1 MSATAP
7 SPSPPT
13 ALDDALAWLALPSG
27 EDPLR
32 DLVPLRKCL
41 RTLVAAEIPSSHK
54 LRIFEVLE
62 PRVRRTHLTV
72 IPLLLDAVL
81 PLSRPLCDITRAI
94 NQIHSLCADLLLIA
108 ATADD
113 ANQPARQHRTIE
125 QICRSALIQLE
136 QQLALALMAFGQPAR
151 GLWLRTDTAYRLFEA
166 AADAE
171 CAGIFGRML
180 ALASA
185 QPESFTSRELAFL
198 REVLIQLQKMASVS
212 QQQPQGSNPF
222 FWCDTAHDQSPVASS
237 RQWPT
242 PIPGLLYISFSPLL
256 SALAGLLEQLET
268 GTPAAQLGLPRE
280 ANQPD
285 YLNVL
290 RRAQTLWLEP
300 PKRHFP
306 RRRQSHEVHMC
317 IRLGELWRVLQE
329 EQTNDQ
335 EISKWMVINKSPD
348 GCSVEH
354 ISGNISGLI
363 AGSALGMR
371 ETPNGPWSICLVRWI
386 RSGAS
391 ERVEIGIEFVAPNAQ
406 PVRVIGGASD
416 EESVPG
422 LLLPALP
429 QIGRREALLIARG
442 RHAQQHFN
450 LVMEKKGKVML
461 TTCIP
466 GPLIQQTSS
475 VEIFEFE
482 RARLPG

>member
-1 MSATAP
+1 MSATAT
-7 SPSPPT
+7 SP
-13 ALDDALAWLALPSG
+13 LDDALAWLALPLG

-32 DLVPLRKCL
+32 DLAPLRRCL
-41 RTLVAAEIPSSHK
+41 RTMVAAEIPSTHK

-72 IPLLLDAVL
+72 LPLLLDAVL
-81 PLSRPLCDITRAI
+81 PRSRSLCDVTRAM
-94 NQIHSLCADLLLIA
+94 NQIHDLSADLLVKA
-108 ATADD
+108 AAADD
-113 ANQPARQHRTIE
+113 AIQTARQHRTIE
-125 QICRSALIQLE
+125 QICRNALIQLE
-136 QQLALALMAFGQPAR
+136 QQLVLALMAFGQPPQ
-151 GLWLRTDTAYRLFEA
+151 GLWLRTDTIYRLLA
-166 AADAE
+166 ASADAE

-198 REVLIQLQKMASVS
+198 REVLIQLEKLASVS
-212 QQQPQGSNPF
+212 QEQPQGSNLF
-222 FWCDTAHDQSPVASS
+222 FWCNSAHDQSPVASS

-242 PIPGLLYISFSPLL
+242 PISGLLYISFSPLL
-256 SALAGLLEQLET
+256 SVLAELLEQLET
-268 GTPAAQLGLPRE
+268 GTPAARLGLPRE

-306 RRRQSHEVHMC
+306 RRRLRHEVQMC
-317 IRLGELWRVLQE
+317 VRLGELWRVLQE
-329 EQTNDQ
+329 EQTNAE

-348 GCSVEH
+348 GGSIEH
-354 ISGNISGLI
+354 ISGNISGLV

-386 RSGAS
+386 RSGVS
-391 ERVEIGIEFVAPNAQ
+391 ERVEIGIEFVAPHAQ
-406 PVRVIGGASD
+406 PVRIIGGSSN

-429 QIGRREALLIARG
+429 HIGRREALLIARG

-450 LVMEKKGKVML
+450 LVMEKKGKVMI

-466 GPLIQQTSS
+466 GALVQHTNSI
-475 VEIFEFE
+475 EIFEFE

>member
-7 SPSPPT
+7 LPSPPF
-13 ALDDALAWLALPSG
+13 ALDDALAWLALPPG

-32 DLVPLRKCL
+32 DLAPLRRCL
-41 RTLVAAEIPSSHK
+41 QTLAVVDIPPSHK
-54 LRIFEVLE
+54 LRIFEVFE
-62 PRVRRTHLTV
+62 PRVRRVHLAV
-72 IPLLLDAVL
+72 MPLLLDAPL
-81 PLSRPLCDITRAI
+81 PRSRSLCDITRAM
-94 NQIHSLCADLLLIA
+94 NQIHGLCADILLVAA
-108 ATADD
+108 ATDD
-113 ANQPARQHRTIE
+113 ANQPVRQHRSIE

-136 QQLALALMAFGQPAR
+136 QQLMLALMAFGQPPP
-151 GLWLRTDTAYRLFEA
+151 GLWLRTDSAYRLFETG
-166 AADAE
+166 ADVE
-171 CAGIFGRML
+171 CVGTFGRML

-212 QQQPQGSNPF
+212 HEQPQGTKPF

-256 SALAGLLEQLET
+256 SVLAGLLEHLET
-268 GTPAAQLGLPRE
+268 GTPAARLGLPRE

-290 RRAQTLWLEP
+290 RRAQTLWLAP

-306 RRRQSHEVHMC
+306 RRRQSHEVHLC
-317 IRLGELWRVLQE
+317 VRLGELWRVLQE
-329 EQTNDQ
+329 EQSNDP
-335 EISKWMVINKSPD
+335 EISKWMIINKSPN

-354 ISGNISGLI
+354 VSGNISGLV
-363 AGSALGMR
+363 AGGALGMR
-371 ETPNGPWSICLVRWI
+371 ETPNSPWSICLVRWI

-391 ERVEIGIEFVAPNAQ
+391 ERVELGIEFVAPDAK
-406 PVRVIGGASD
+406 PVRVVGGSAG
-416 EESVPG
+416 EESTPG
-422 LLLPALP
+422 LLLPAMP

-450 LVMEKKGKVML
+450 LVIEKKGKVML
-461 TTCIP
+461 ATCIP
-466 GPLIQQTSS
+466 GTLIQQTNRI
-475 VEIFEFE
+475 EIFEFV
-482 RARLPG
+482 RTRLPG